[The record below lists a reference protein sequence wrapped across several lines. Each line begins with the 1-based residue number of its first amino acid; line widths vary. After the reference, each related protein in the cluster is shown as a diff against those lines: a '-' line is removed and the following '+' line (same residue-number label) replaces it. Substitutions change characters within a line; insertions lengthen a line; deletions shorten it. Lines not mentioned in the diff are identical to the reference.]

1 MFKDLINY
9 TQDLISFYK
18 KHRRFIIKVMAI
30 YAAFCAAV
38 MAYYKWYHEIH
49 ECLQRLKMKVFG
61 KKEELSS
68 GGLDYEAPEETE
80 SDDNNSVIASF

>member
-18 KHRRFIIKVMAI
+18 KHRKFILKVMAI

-38 MAYYKWYHEIH
+38 LAYGHWYHEIN
-49 ECLQRLKMKVFG
+49 ECLQRIKMKILG
-61 KKEELSS
+61 KKDELSS

-80 SDDNNSVIASF
+80 DDNNSVIASF